1 MSNRKMREKIMKQYK
16 LILVALLGLF
26 ITSCYNNF
34 EQPKATFIYDDQTF
48 QALNPDLE
56 HISIADLKA
65 IFGPTS
71 KTGDTG
77 SVGTQKGI
85 EEGGN
90 ATKYI
95 HFVGNPEKECTD
107 FELENGW
114 YNTGNYYIKG
124 KVISNDEQ
132 GNIYKSLYI
141 FDGTGAIELK
151 LTNGL
156 FLDYPCNLDT
166 KETMWVYVKVRDLY
180 LGNFRMMLSL
190 GDIPTSSYNSYG
202 SYKYYANSN
211 IVSQNKVRLHVFPG
225 EKTTLTESAT
235 DETADIFEVDKN
247 TYSKIHGAN
256 TEKFLGRLIRFK
268 GLKVH
273 YAGVAYPEADGTIT
287 TPAPLKNGSFDQI
300 YPSWLATSGIQETLP
315 TTPDGA
321 ITQVVNRPWY
331 HYAYSRNN
339 VALYGSICL
348 TYRTDLTDGA
358 EHYTSDHGIYMLRTS
373 GYSRFAGNY
382 APKYGSEGDVLAIY
396 QIYSKQSD
404 YTGGLNDY
412 STYQIAINRIEDA
425 QFKNMEPKEAYPAW
439 SAYIKQT
446 EDSFPNYIYPA
457 AGIIVPSNEE
467 QAAMIAA
474 WKANYLANKPAND
487 GSQTWKEWN
496 DWADWIVWVLENTPK
511 DSYLLPQQI
520 VEDVD
525 TIE

>member
-1 MSNRKMREKIMKQYK
+1 MFTSVSNVKPKMRKKIMKQYK
-16 LILVALLGLF
+16 MILVALLGLVL
-26 ITSCYNNF
+26 TACYNKF
-34 EQPKATFIYDDQTF
+34 EEPKATFIYDDATF
-48 QALNPDLE
+48 EALNSDLE

-77 SVGTQKGI
+77 GVET
-85 EEGGN
+85 
-90 ATKYI
+90 TKYI
-95 HFVGNPEKECTD
+95 RFVENPDKECTA
-107 FELENGW
+107 FELNKKW

-156 FLDYPCNLDT
+156 FLDYPCNLET
-166 KETMWVYVKVRDLY
+166 GETMWVYVKIRGLY

-202 SYKYYANSN
+202 TYKYYANSN

-225 EKTTLTESAT
+225 EKATLTESST
-235 DETADIFEVDKN
+235 DETADIFEVDEN
-247 TYSKIHGAN
+247 TYSNIHGAN

-268 GLKVH
+268 NLKVH

-287 TPAPLKNGSFDQI
+287 TPAALKNGTFDQI

-315 TTPDGA
+315 TTPNGA

-348 TYRTDLTDGA
+348 TYRTDLDNGA
-358 EHYTSDHGIYMLRTS
+358 AHYTSDHGIYMLRTS
-373 GYSRFAGNY
+373 GYSRFAGKY
-382 APKYGSEGDVLAIY
+382 APKNGSKGDVLAIY
-396 QIYSKQSD
+396 SIYSKQSD
-404 YTGGLNDY
+404 YTGGENDY

-425 QFKNMEPKEAYPAW
+425 QFENMEPETAYPAW
-439 SAYIKQT
+439 SAHIKWA
-446 EDSFPNYIYPA
+446 EDNFPNYVYPA
-457 AGIIVPSNEE
+457 VGVVVPSDEE
-467 QAAMIAA
+467 QAEKIAA
-474 WKANYLANKPAND
+474 WKEQYLANKPAND
-487 GSQTWKEWN
+487 DSATWAEWN
-496 DWADWIVWVLENTPK
+496 AWGDWVVWVLENTPK
-511 DSYLLPQQI
+511 DAYLLPQQI

>member
-225 EKTTLTESAT
+225 EKTTLTESST

-315 TTPDGA
+315 TTPGGT

-412 STYQIAINRIEDA
+412 STYQIAINRVEDA
-425 QFKNMEPKEAYPAW
+425 QFENMEPETAYPAW

-457 AGIIVPSNEE
+457 AGIIVPSDEE

>member
-16 LILVALLGLF
+16 LILVALLGLVL
-26 ITSCYNNF
+26 TACYSKF
-34 EQPKATFIYDDQTF
+34 EEPKPTVIYNDQTF
-48 QALNPDLE
+48 EALNPDLE
-56 HISIADLKA
+56 HIDIVDLKA

-77 SVGTQKGI
+77 GVET
-85 EEGGN
+85 
-90 ATKYI
+90 TKYI
-95 HFVGNPEKECTD
+95 RFVENPEKECTD
-107 FELENGW
+107 FELNKKW

-156 FLDYPCNLDT
+156 FLEYPCNIET
-166 KETMWVYVKVRDLY
+166 KETMWVYVKIRGLY

-202 SYKYYANSN
+202 TYKYYANSN
-211 IVSQNKVRLHVFPG
+211 IVSPIKVREHVFPG
-225 EKTTLTESAT
+225 EKATLTESST
-235 DETADIFEVDKN
+235 DETADIFEVDEN

-273 YAGVAYPEADGTIT
+273 YAGVAYPEADGTVV
-287 TPAPLKNGSFDQI
+287 TPDALWNGTFTQI
-300 YPSWLATSGIQETLP
+300 YPSWLSTSGIQETLP
-315 TTPDGA
+315 TTPGGA

-331 HYAYSRNN
+331 HFAYSRNN

-348 TYRTDLTDGA
+348 TYRTDLDNGSA
-358 EHYTSDHGIYMLRTS
+358 HYTSDHGIYMLRTS

-382 APKYGSEGDVLAIY
+382 APKHGSMGDVLAIY

-404 YTGGLNDY
+404 YTGGENDY

-425 QFKNMEPKEAYPAW
+425 QFENMEPKTPSPEW
-439 SAYIKQT
+439 SALIKWA
-446 EDSFPNYIYPA
+446 EDNFPNYIYPA
-457 AGIIVPSNEE
+457 VGVVVPTDEE
-467 QAAMIAA
+467 QAEMIAA
-474 WKANYLANKPAND
+474 WKSEYLAKKSALAEN
-487 GSQTWKEWN
+487 QEWSA
-496 DWADWIVWVLENTPK
+496 WADWIVWVLENTTK
-511 DSYLLPQQI
+511 DAYLLPQQI

>member
-1 MSNRKMREKIMKQYK
+1 MREKIMKQYK

-225 EKTTLTESAT
+225 EKTTLTESST
-235 DETADIFEVDKN
+235 DETADIFEVDEN

-287 TPAPLKNGSFDQI
+287 TPAALKNGSFDQI

-382 APKYGSEGDVLAIY
+382 APKHGSEGDVLAIY

-457 AGIIVPSNEE
+457 AGIIVPSDEE